1 MRLFGARKELA
12 HWIPS
17 ALESVRPAE
26 CLADCLTVCVKSMS
40 NACGTHSETVLKLSV
55 ALQNRAPCNTALLSQ
70 NKFVKALYFKSC

>member
-26 CLADCLTVCVKSMS
+26 CLTVCVKSMS
-40 NACGTHSETVLKLSV
+40 NACGTHSEPVLKLSV

-70 NKFVKALYFKSC
+70 NKFAKALYFMSC